1 MRLAMLGTMAV
12 LAAACAW
19 ALSGEELERRV
30 LEISSELRCPTCQAI
45 SVKDSEAAFSRQIR
59 GKVRAM
65 LAEGKTEEQIKDF
78 FVSRYGEWIL
88 RAPKKRGVGLILWFL
103 PGGAILF
110 VGGLVGLK
118 LYRNARSREALQAG
132 AAEDTISEADRSR
145 IERDLRR
152 FEEG

>member
-1 MRLAMLGTMAV
+1 MRLAMLGTLAV
-12 LAAACAW
+12 LAAVSAW

-65 LAEGKTEEQIKDF
+65 LVEGKTEEQIVAF

-88 RAPKKRGVGLILWFL
+88 RAPKKSGVGLILWLL
-103 PGGAILF
+103 PGGAIVLA
-110 VGGLVGLK
+110 GGLLGLK
-118 LYRNARSREALQAG
+118 LYRNARSREAPAAAAAG
-132 AAEDTISEADRSR
+132 GTISEADRSR